1 MMTDI
6 EPHFQEISKE
16 ERDHLEE
23 LQSSTSASILNKS
36 IDNLS
41 PKNLKSSLELNE
53 EVQAQCKRK
62 LSAPISIPQ
71 NIGLLINKLG
81 QGPRGSY
88 YSKLISKGL
97 LC

>member
-6 EPHFQEISKE
+6 EPHFQESLKN
-16 ERDHLEE
+16 ERDHQEE
-23 LQSSTSASILNKS
+23 FQSSTSASNLNIS

-41 PKNLKSSLELNE
+41 PKGLKSTLILGE
-53 EVQAQCKRK
+53 EVQPQCKRK

>member
-6 EPHFQEISKE
+6 EPHFPEGLKE
-16 ERDHLEE
+16 ERDHQEE
-23 LQSSTSASILNKS
+23 LQSSTAASNLNKS
-36 IDNLS
+36 IDNIS
-41 PKNLKSSLELNE
+41 PRNLKSALDLGE
-53 EVQAQCKRK
+53 EVQPQCRRK

-71 NIGLLINKLG
+71 NIGLLINRLG
-81 QGPRGSY
+81 QGLRGSY